1 MEQIER
7 IRLME
12 SHLDAAV
19 VAIEELSAAL
29 EKYIAVQPR
38 MRELDE
44 YLDSGEWRRDYDA
57 DEAGL
62 LPADL
67 KRGVLSEDGLFNVL
81 DDSSQLNIHMLE
93 TVTAI
98 LKGDM

>member
-38 MRELDE
+38 MRALDE

-93 TVTAI
+93 TVTTI
-98 LKGDM
+98 LKGDI

>member
-12 SHLDAAV
+12 SHLDAAA

-38 MRELDE
+38 MRQLDE
-44 YLDSGEWRRDYDA
+44 YLDSGEWRRDYND

-62 LPADL
+62 LPPDL